1 VRIAVIF
8 HRFGPYHCARLK
20 ATARCC
26 DLAAIEVAAETQ
38 EYAWSPVKGTE
49 NYSRLTLFPSGDTR
63 TMSARQISER
73 VENALRSCNPD
84 AVAIPGWSDN
94 AAVAALRW
102 CSATTTPAILM
113 SETTALDKPRAPWR
127 ESIKRRIVDL
137 YSTALV
143 GGQRHIDYLAQLGM
157 PRERIF
163 TGYDVVDN
171 EYFARSATEIR
182 KSKVEIRKQY
192 RLPENYF
199 LASARF
205 IPKKNLA
212 TLLRAYA
219 DYRQKMQTVV
229 AGVPPANIKE
239 MQPTRLPLQDSSL
252 WNLVL
257 LGDGPLKSDLC
268 HLISDLRLNDSVLLP
283 GFKQYDE
290 LPIYYG
296 LAKAFVHASTTEQ
309 WGLVVN
315 EALASGLPVIVSNR
329 CGCVPELVQDNGFTF
344 DPNNEDELASRL
356 FEMASLSNEDYE
368 RLENASHRIAANFG
382 PERFG
387 EGLKRAAE
395 LARTHPQKTS
405 PFNRMIVKALQW
417 IR

>member
-1 VRIAVIF
+1 MA
-8 HRFGPYHCARLK
+8 ARY
-20 ATARCC
+20 C
-26 DLAAIEVAAETQ
+26 DLTAIEIAAETQ
-38 EYAWSPVKGTE
+38 EYAWSPIKSTE
-49 NYSRLTLFPSGDTR
+49 DYSRLTLYPSGDTR
-63 TMSARQISER
+63 TMSARQISTR

-102 CSATTTPAILM
+102 CSETATPAILM
-113 SETTALDKPRAPWR
+113 SESAAPDKPRAPWR
-127 ESIKRRIVDL
+127 ESIKARIVDL

-143 GGQRHIDYLAQLGM
+143 GGQRHIDYLVQLGM

-171 EYFARSATEIR
+171 GYFARSATEIR

-192 RLPENYF
+192 NLPENYF

-205 IPKKNLA
+205 IPKKNLT
-212 TLLRAYA
+212 TLIQAYGR
-219 DYRQKMQTVV
+219 YRDVV
-229 AGVPPANIKE
+229 AAGVSPANIKAS
-239 MQPTRLPLQDSSL
+239 QPTRLPLQDSSLVTHHSSL

-257 LGDGPLKSDLC
+257 LGDGPLKSDLS
-268 HLISDLRLNDSVLLP
+268 HLISDLRLKDSALLP

-290 LPIYYG
+290 LPIYYA

-315 EALASGLPVIVSNR
+315 EAIASSLPVIVSNR

-356 FEMASLSNEDYE
+356 FEMASLSNDE
-368 RLENASHRIAANFG
+368 RERFGVASRRIAANFG

-395 LARTHPQKTS
+395 LALARPRKISWFSRVVTKL
-405 PFNRMIVKALQW
+405 M
-417 IR
+417 

>member
-143 GGQRHIDYLAQLGM
+143 GGERQVDYLIRLGM
-157 PRERIF
+157 RRERIF

-171 EYFARSATEIR
+171 EYFRQKAEEVRGPAFAGLRPGSQGLAVR
-182 KSKVEIRKQY
+182 QKY
-192 RLPENYF
+192 GLPENYF

-205 IPKKNLA
+205 IEKKNLP
-212 TLLRAYA
+212 TLIRSYA
-219 DYRQKMQTVV
+219 RYRQL
-229 AGVPPANIKE
+229 AANTDNR
-239 MQPTRLPLQDSSL
+239 PWD
-252 WNLVL
+252 LVL
-257 LGDGPLKSDLC
+257 LGDGPL
-268 HLISDLRLNDSVLLP
+268 RATLNSQLSTLSLHHSVLLP
-283 GFKQYDE
+283 GFKQYEE
-290 LPIYYG
+290 LPVYYG
-296 LAKAFVHASTTEQ
+296 LANAFVHASTTEQ

-315 EALASGLPVIVSNR
+315 EAIASGLPVIVSNR
-329 CGCVPELVQDNGFTF
+329 CGCVPELVEGNGFTF
-344 DPNNEDELASRL
+344 DPNNEHELASRL
-356 FEMASLSNEDYE
+356 FEMASLSDNEHK
-368 RLENASHRIAANFG
+368 RFENASRRIAANFG

-395 LARTHPQKTS
+395 LALIRPRKS
-405 PFNRMIVKALQW
+405 SASSRMMTGMLARL
-417 IR
+417 

>member
-1 VRIAVIF
+1 
-8 HRFGPYHCARLK
+8 
-20 ATARCC
+20 
-26 DLAAIEVAAETQ
+26 
-38 EYAWSPVKGTE
+38 
-49 NYSRLTLFPSGDTR
+49 
-63 TMSARQISER
+63 
-73 VENALRSCNPD
+73 
-84 AVAIPGWSDN
+84 
-94 AAVAALRW
+94 
-102 CSATTTPAILM
+102 M
-113 SETTALDKPRAPWR
+113 SESTVLDKPRVRWR

-143 GGQRHIDYLAQLGM
+143 GGQRHIDYLVQLGM

-171 EYFARSATEIR
+171 DYFARSATEIR

-219 DYRQKMQTVV
+219 GYRQKMQTVV

-239 MQPTRLPLQDSSL
+239 MQPTPRLAGPLQDSSP

-257 LGDGPLKSDLC
+257 LGDGPLKSDLS
-268 HLISDLRLNDSVLLP
+268 HLISDLRLNDCVLLP

-290 LPIYYG
+290 LPVYYG

-315 EALASGLPVIVSNR
+315 EAIASGLPVIVSNR

-344 DPNNEDELASRL
+344 DPSNEDELASRL
-356 FEMASLSNEDYE
+356 FEIASLSDED
-368 RLENASHRIAANFG
+368 RHRFIDASRRIAAIFE

-395 LARTHPQKTS
+395 LARTRPRKTS